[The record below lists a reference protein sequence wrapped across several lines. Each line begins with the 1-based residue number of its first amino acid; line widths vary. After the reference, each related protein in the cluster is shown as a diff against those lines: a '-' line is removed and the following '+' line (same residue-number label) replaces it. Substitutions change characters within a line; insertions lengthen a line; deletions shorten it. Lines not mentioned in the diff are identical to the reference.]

1 MPFRIDL
8 QGPTA
13 FWAATG
19 LAGLSL
25 VLVIVNAV
33 LARSNESA
41 RTEVNQ
47 RQLSI
52 NEWGL
57 EQRQNQDLIQM
68 LAVASARNNNA
79 AIRDLLAK
87 NGVTFTVNQP
97 TPTTTDG
104 AVPPATA
111 PGTPAAPANPTLRK
125 P

>member
-8 QGPTA
+8 QGPA
-13 FWAATG
+13 VFWSATG

-41 RTEVNQ
+41 RIEVNQ

-52 NEWGL
+52 NEWVL

-68 LAVASARNNNA
+68 LALASVRNNNA

-97 TPTTTDG
+97 APTVTDG
-104 AVPPATA
+104 AVPLVTA
-111 PGTPAAPANPTLRK
+111 PGTPSAPANPTLRK

>member
-1 MPFRIDL
+1 MPFKIDL
-8 QGPTA
+8 QGPAA

-25 VLVIVNAV
+25 VLVVVNAV

-41 RTEVNQ
+41 RIEVNQ

-52 NEWGL
+52 NEWVL
-57 EQRQNQDLIQM
+57 EQRQNQDLIQL
-68 LAVASARNNNA
+68 LAGASARDNNA

-87 NGVTFTVNQP
+87 YGITFTVNQP
-97 TPTTTDG
+97 APTATNG

-111 PGTPAAPANPTLRK
+111 PGTPSAPANPTLRK

>member
-1 MPFRIDL
+1 MMARLDL
-8 QGPTA
+8 QGA
-13 FWAATG
+13 GVFWTATG

-25 VLVIVNAV
+25 VLVLVNAL

-41 RTEVNQ
+41 RLEVNQ

-52 NEWGL
+52 NEWTL

-68 LAVASARNNNA
+68 LAVASARDNDA

-97 TPTTTDG
+97 APG
-104 AVPPATA
+104 AGEGVAA
-111 PGTPAAPANPTLRK
+111 PGTPPAPANPPQRK